1 MTSQKSTSIKL
12 LALCL
17 LFLNVSI
24 VSSQAVA
31 ADSNGS
37 MDQYPDDDSE
47 SSSALPKINGETSTK
62 ADKTKT
68 ETKTSNTVVAQST
81 LSEDEETDTSATVEV
96 VATSQAFAR
105 SANEESVAVETA
117 TKKVAT
123 NTEVSETS
131 IATAGASDAVSA
143 LQKQSTTVW
152 WTPESTQWWTPS
164 STLNAESG
172 TAATLGSTKLSKI
185 ESETTSKAAKATL
198 ASTTVTSNTAS
209 ATGTCGAEWAQC
221 GGEDFTGKTCCQS
234 GLKCVS
240 ANSWWARCVSES
252 TMNTASSLKTV
263 SGSVVS
269 VTGSDADCAVETASG
284 SDSSSGTIST
294 SVTSSLVST
303 TYDTTYVTTVT
314 LSDSSYQSTVS
325 SHVTTYAYKAV
336 SSVVTVNGA
345 AANIPIAIFGNTQL
359 STKVLIYAALGFCLY
374 VAGI

>member
-143 LQKQSTTVW
+143 LQKQKYNCVVDSRIH
-152 WTPESTQWWTPS
+152 
-164 STLNAESG
+164 AM
-172 TAATLGSTKLSKI
+172 LSKI